1 MLAAVPDLPAVEV
14 PTTQPAITAA
24 TQGAAMLF
32 LLVIAAGVTGFAWW
46 FGAFR
51 RGIDG
56 PRRVDAGAAW
66 VPAAAFGAA
75 IVAFL
80 AVSIVLVALGVI
92 DPEADQADLP
102 LRRLLI
108 VNGLTFL
115 VPALAAVATA
125 AVLTRVLGQGVRL
138 GLGGGELMRAGPVA
152 FVALLVILPWMLAA
166 GVVLQMVRDALGLEV
181 QQAHQLLKELP
192 QADAG
197 TFALILFTALAVA
210 PFAEEVL
217 FRGVIQTSL
226 AAGLGRLVLRREGF
240 PRPAGFS
247 RQSPRPLKRADRGD
261 QGTQI
266 LDYETAPDVPTPG
279 PAARW
284 VAILLSAALFAALH
298 EPWSI
303 PLIFLLAV
311 ALGYLYERTGNLW
324 AAVLA
329 HFGFNAFNT
338 LLALA
343 AGVGR

>member
-1 MLAAVPDLPAVEV
+1 MLATVPSLPAVEA
-14 PTTQPAITAA
+14 PATQPAVTAA
-24 TQGAAMLF
+24 TQGGA
-32 LLVIAAGVTGFAWW
+32 LVYLVVVAAGVTALAWW
-46 FGAFR
+46 AGAFR

-75 IVAFL
+75 IVSFL
-80 AVSIVLVALGVI
+80 AASILLVALGVI
-92 DPEADQADLP
+92 DPDADQADLP

-125 AVLTRVLGQGVRL
+125 AILTRALGQGVRL
-138 GLGGGELMRAGPVA
+138 GLGGGDLLRAGPVA

-166 GVVLQMVRDALGLEV
+166 GVILQMARNALGLEV

-226 AAGLGRLVLRREGF
+226 AAGLGRLVGRED
-240 PRPAGFS
+240 
-247 RQSPRPLKRADRGD
+247 RAP
-261 QGTQI
+261 Q
-266 LDYETAPDVPTPG
+266 PV
-279 PAARW
+279 ARW
-284 VAILLSAALFAALH
+284 VAIAVSAALFAALH

-324 AAVLA
+324 AAILA